1 MELPGYM
8 ELPSDVVEIIKQYSK
23 PLTRPDWR
31 TLHRMTHSNFYKDIQ
46 ANSYMSM
53 ITDESSVLLFKN
65 MILFFE
71 NDVFFVFRFQD
82 FLNIYF

>member
-1 MELPGYM
+1 MELRSMELPD
-8 ELPSDVVEIIKQYSK
+8 DVVGIINQYSM

-71 NDVFFVFRFQD
+71 NEVFFVFRFQD
-82 FLNIYF
+82 FLNIYY

>member
-1 MELPGYM
+1 MELRSMELPD
-8 ELPSDVVEIIKQYSK
+8 DVVGIINQYSM

-53 ITDESSVLLFKN
+53 ITDDSSVLLFKN

-71 NDVFFVFRFQD
+71 NDTFFVFRFQD

>member
-1 MELPGYM
+1 MELPD
-8 ELPSDVVEIIKQYSK
+8 DVVEIIKQYSK
-23 PLTRPDWR
+23 PITRPDWR
-31 TLHRMTHSNFYKDIQ
+31 TLHRMTHANFYKDIKE
-46 ANSYMSM
+46 NSYMSM

-71 NDVFFVFRFQD
+71 NEFFFIFRFQD

>member
-1 MELPGYM
+1 M
-8 ELPSDVVEIIKQYSK
+8 ELPSDVVDIIKQYSK
-23 PLTRPDWR
+23 PLTRPNWR
-31 TLHRMTHSNFYKDIQ
+31 TLHRMTRENFYKDIR

-71 NDVFFVFRFQD
+71 NEVIFVFRFQD

>member
-1 MELPGYM
+1 MEPSHM
-8 ELPSDVVEIIKQYSK
+8 ELPSDVVDIIKQYSK
-23 PLTRPDWR
+23 PLTRPNWR
-31 TLHRMTHSNFYKDIQ
+31 TLHRMTRENFYKDIR

-71 NDVFFVFRFQD
+71 NEVIFVFRFQD

>member
-1 MELPGYM
+1 MEPSHM
-8 ELPSDVVEIIKQYSK
+8 ELPSDVVDIIKQYSK

-31 TLHRMTHSNFYKDIQ
+31 TLHRMTRENFYKDIR

-71 NDVFFVFRFQD
+71 NEVIFVFRFQD